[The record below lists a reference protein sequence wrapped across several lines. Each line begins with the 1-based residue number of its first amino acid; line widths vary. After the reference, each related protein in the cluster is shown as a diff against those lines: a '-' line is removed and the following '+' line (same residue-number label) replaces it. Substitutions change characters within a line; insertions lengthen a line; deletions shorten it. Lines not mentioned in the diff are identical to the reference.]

1 MLNYAANDYY
11 RCPKGFMDFELD
23 GELSHDA
30 GFFKFGADLTCYG
43 RSCFGSRQTQPDL
56 LLSDLAELAQP
67 NVGNLTLPFD
77 PNEIIDNLRQERY
90 VEQSGRTRE
99 ILRKL
104 YYLIRPAASPSLRR
118 TIQRLNMRNWH
129 NSIFPHWPVDTT
141 VETLCERLMCHAL
154 KSNSA
159 DRVPFVWFWPDG
171 ARGCVTM
178 THDVESTA
186 GHDFC
191 RHLMDLDDAAGIKA
205 SFQIVPEQRYPVDFT
220 LLEEIRERGF
230 EVGVQDLNHDGRLFD
245 SREEFLRRAKAI
257 NQYGRKYG
265 ARGFRAAVLYRNQ
278 EWLEHLDFAFDMSI
292 PNAAHLDPQRGGCC
306 TVMPFFIGDILELPV
321 TTTQDYTL
329 FHLLKHRSID
339 LWKTQTELI
348 LAKNGL
354 VSFIVHPDYLLHA
367 ELRALYLQLLEYLQS
382 QRGLEH
388 LWFALPSDIERWW
401 TLRNRL
407 SVERDG
413 GRWRIVGEGSER
425 AVLAFAQVRNG
436 RLTYDLDGSTADS
449 PTAEVTGRAQHSGV
463 RQ

>member
-1 MLNYAANDYY
+1 
-11 RCPKGFMDFELD
+11 
-23 GELSHDA
+23 
-30 GFFKFGADLTCYG
+30 
-43 RSCFGSRQTQPDL
+43 
-56 LLSDLAELAQP
+56 
-67 NVGNLTLPFD
+67 
-77 PNEIIDNLRQERY
+77 
-90 VEQSGRTRE
+90 
-99 ILRKL
+99 
-104 YYLIRPAASPSLRR
+104 
-118 TIQRLNMRNWH
+118 
-129 NSIFPHWPVDTT
+129 
-141 VETLCERLMCHAL
+141 
-154 KSNSA
+154 
-159 DRVPFVWFWPDG
+159 
-171 ARGCVTM
+171 
-178 THDVESTA
+178 
-186 GHDFC
+186 
-191 RHLMDLDDAAGIKA
+191 
-205 SFQIVPEQRYPVDFT
+205 
-220 LLEEIRERGF
+220 
-230 EVGVQDLNHDGRLFD
+230 
-245 SREEFLRRAKAI
+245 
-257 NQYGRKYG
+257 
-265 ARGFRAAVLYRNQ
+265 VLYRNQ